1 MTRQGNMHNKN
12 NDNQGDGIVFSSLKS
27 LLALQVKARI
37 LSLGKGK
44 IRAKNMG
51 QHLSVFKGRGM
62 DFAES
67 RPYQAGDDVR
77 SLDWRVTA
85 RTGKPHTKLYQ
96 EERERPVLIWLDMR
110 NTMFFATKGA
120 FKSVVAAELAAL
132 LAWKSKH
139 DGDRIGGMILHNQ
152 QHVEVQPSRSKYG
165 MVRFLNHIAE
175 CSQISLA
182 EVTQQKMT
190 QAEATKTI
198 VLADEWQRLR
208 RVVATGSRVFIL
220 SDFRSVDT
228 AALQQL
234 LAIQKQAEVTLIP
247 ISDPLEQQLPQ
258 TDSLRLNAKQQF
270 FSINLKNLSWKK
282 AYQQRAKNRLEHLK
296 SFTRKYR
303 MGWISMSTE
312 DNSNS
317 RLRKLM
323 GALR

>member
-1 MTRQGNMHNKN
+1 MYNKN
-12 NDNQGDGIVFSSLKS
+12 NDNQGDGIVFTSLKS
-27 LLALQVKARI
+27 LLALQAKAKI

-96 EERERPVLIWLDMR
+96 EERERPVLIWIDMR

-132 LAWKSKH
+132 LAWKSKQ
-139 DGDRIGGMILHNQ
+139 DGDRIGGMLLHHQ
-152 QHVEVQPSRSKYG
+152 QHIEVQPSRSKYG

-175 CSQISLA
+175 CSQIFPV
-182 EVTQQKMT
+182 EITQQQVTQK
-190 QAEATKTI
+190 I
-198 VLADEWQRLR
+198 VVADEWRRLR

-258 TDSLRLNAKQQF
+258 TDSLRLSARQQF

-312 DNSNS
+312 DSSNS
-317 RLRKLM
+317 RLRKLI